1 MIRTVAAALLAVPA
15 TVVLAA
21 QQQVFKSGVD
31 VTTVDVTV
39 VGRNGDPVRDLK
51 AEDFTVT
58 VDGKPRP
65 IVSVQYLGFEGTQ
78 AGTPSVAA
86 PASPRGD
93 FNTNHRTV
101 RGRLVVLLV
110 DRGNIRMGAERSVL
124 RTAEGFVDHLLPS
137 DRVSLLT
144 IPNGPTVAF
153 TGDRERVKAALRQ
166 IVGDYRLP
174 VIRHNIAAIESLV
187 IEDGDG
193 EALAKVIERECAP
206 RDTGCPQEIELEA
219 RGMAPQ
225 VRIKGLD
232 TVRSLSDVFT
242 YLKTIDGPKTVAL
255 VSEGL
260 VLDQQ
265 RFPAGL
271 PPEVEKLASQAR
283 ATVYV
288 LRLHQEE
295 FDAVDVKPMRAID
308 ITAQTV
314 GLETLAGATG
324 GEMLTVVGTGA
335 SIFDRMAR
343 ELSGEYVLGIETADA
358 DRDGKSHR
366 IKVSVQRGRVEVRA
380 RREFVAEPAAPRA
393 GELSAGTA
401 IVNAL
406 RSPLLLTGMPIRASS
421 YTLLDPDRAKIRVVA
436 TAEIGEGFGQSTRV
450 ALGYQLTDAAGVV
463 VGGHAAPTTLSPDRD
478 GRLRFRQEFS
488 VPPGAYTFKVAASD
502 SNGRMG
508 SLDRPIEAKLVA
520 AGPLTISDLLVGDE
534 TDTVLD
540 VEPIVSSARVS
551 CAIDIRTAPGKL
563 PPGARV
569 AFEIADAAGRTA
581 AAEPGAL
588 ISSGDGIRHIARGT
602 IEASGLT
609 AGSYVARAVVQAA
622 GQPDAIMTRAFRIV
636 R

>member
-1 MIRTVAAALLAVPA
+1 MPPFRIASVIAALGMLS
-15 TVVLAA
+15 A
-21 QQQVFKSGVD
+21 QQTPSFKSGVD
-31 VTTVDVTV
+31 LLTLEATVLDRA
-39 VGRNGDPVRDLK
+39 GAPVRDLGPG
-51 AEDFTVT
+51 DFTVT
-58 VDGKPRP
+58 VDGKPRA
-65 IVSVQYLGFEGTQ
+65 IVSAEYVGFEDGK
-78 AGTPSVAA
+78 AGSPGAAA
-86 PASPRGD
+86 PAKPRGD
-93 FNTNHRTV
+93 FDTNRRTV

-124 RTAEGFVDHLLPS
+124 RTAEGFVDRLRPS

-153 TGDRERVKAALRQ
+153 TGDRDRVKAALRQ
-166 IVGDYRLP
+166 IIGDYRLP

-193 EALAKVIERECAP
+193 ETLAKVIERECPP

-225 VRIKGLD
+225 VRVKGLD

-265 RFPAGL
+265 RFPSGL

-335 SIFDRMAR
+335 SIFDRMTR

-358 DRDGKSHR
+358 DRDGRSHR
-366 IKVSVQRGRVEVRA
+366 IKVAVRRGRVDVRA
-380 RREFVAEPAAPRA
+380 RREFVAEAAAPRP

-406 RSPLLLTGMPIRASS
+406 RSPLLQAGLPIRASS
-421 YTLLDPDRAKIRVVA
+421 YTLLDPHPSKVRVVVA
-436 TAEIGEGFGQSTRV
+436 AEIGEGFAQPARL
-450 ALGYQLTDAAGVV
+450 ALGYQLADVAGTIVA
-463 VGGHAAPTTLSPDRD
+463 GHAAPASLAPDRE
-478 GRLRFRQEFS
+478 GRLAFRQEFS
-488 VPPGAYTFKVAASD
+488 VEPGVYTFKIAAGDAS
-502 SNGRMG
+502 GRMG
-508 SLDRPIEAKLVA
+508 SLDRSVDAHLAA
-520 AGPLTISDLLVGDE
+520 AGPLAIADLIVGDE
-534 TDTVLD
+534 PGPTLD
-540 VEPIVSSARVS
+540 VEPIVASGRLSWALDMRS
-551 CAIDIRTAPGKL
+551 APGAL
-563 PPGARV
+563 SADTRV
-569 AFEIADAAGRTA
+569 AFEVVDGAGKTA
-581 AAEPGAL
+581 ASGSAAVV
-588 ISSGDGIRHIARGT
+588 SSGDGARHIARGT
-602 IEASGLT
+602 IDAAALV
-609 AGSYVARAVVQAA
+609 AGAYTARAVVRAP
-622 GQPDAIMTRAFRIV
+622 GQPDASVTRGFRVV